1 MRSTVTAIALI
12 VAATTPA
19 LGQAAAA
26 PACWIRGEPARLAQ
40 RASPLDSI
48 ETRMGDGVVKVCY
61 SRPAARGRE
70 VMGGL
75 VPWGEPWRLGANE
88 AAAIHVPFAA
98 EIAGVRVEPG
108 TYSLY
113 AIPTDTTWQIVVN
126 RSAQRWGIPINPQV
140 RAQDVGS
147 GAARVE
153 TLAAPVEALTLR
165 FGPVVGSA
173 TELIVE
179 WERTRVRIPLRRA
192 DR

>member
-1 MRSTVTAIALI
+1 MRSTFTTIALI
-12 VAATTPA
+12 AALTAPA
-19 LGQAAAA
+19 FGQAAAA

>member
-1 MRSTVTAIALI
+1 MRSTFTTIALL
-12 VAATTPA
+12 AALTAPA
-19 LGQAAAA
+19 FSQGAA

-48 ETRMGDGVVKVCY
+48 ETRIGDGTVKVCY
-61 SRPAARGRE
+61 SRPAARGRQ

-75 VPWGEPWRLGANE
+75 VPWGAPWRLGANE

-108 TYSLY
+108 SYSLY
-113 AIPTDTTWQIVVN
+113 AIPSDTSWQIVVN
-126 RSAQRWGIPINPQV
+126 RSVQRWGIPINPQV
-140 RAQDVGS
+140 RAEDVGA

-153 TLAAPVEALTLR
+153 PLAEPGESLTLR
-165 FGPVVGSA
+165 FGPVASNA

-179 WERTRVRIPLRRA
+179 WERTRVRVPIRRA
-192 DR
+192 GR

>member
-1 MRSTVTAIALI
+1 MRSTVTAIALL
-12 VAATTPA
+12 AALTAPA
-19 LGQAAAA
+19 FGQAAAA
-26 PACWIRGEPARLAQ
+26 PACWVRGEPARLAQ
-40 RASPLDSI
+40 RASPLDSVEI
-48 ETRMGDGVVKVCY
+48 RLGDGAVKICY

-108 TYSLY
+108 SYSLY
-113 AIPTDTTWQIVVN
+113 TIPRDTSWQIIVN
-126 RSAQRWGIPINPQV
+126 RTVQRWGIPINPQV

-153 TLAAPVEALTLR
+153 TLAAPVETLTLR

-179 WERTRVRIPLRRA
+179 WERTRVRIPLRRV

>member
-1 MRSTVTAIALI
+1 MRSTFTAIALI
-12 VAATTPA
+12 AAATTPA
-19 LGQAAAA
+19 LGQAAA
-26 PACWIRGEPARLAQ
+26 PACWVRGEPARLAQ
-40 RASPLDSI
+40 RPSPLDSVEARI
-48 ETRMGDGVVKVCY
+48 ANAAVKVCY
-61 SRPAARGRE
+61 GRPAARGRA
-70 VMGGL
+70 VMGEL

-88 AAAIHVPFAA
+88 ATAIHLPFAA

-108 TYSLY
+108 AYSLY
-113 AIPTDTTWQIVVN
+113 AIPRDTSWQIIVN
-126 RSAQRWGIPINPQV
+126 RTVQRWGIPINPQV

-179 WERTRVRIPLRRA
+179 WERTRVRIPLRRV

>member
-12 VAATTPA
+12 AAATTPA
-19 LGQAAAA
+19 LGQAAV
-26 PACWIRGEPARLAQ
+26 PACWVRGEPARLAQ
-40 RASPLDSI
+40 RASPLDSVEI
-48 ETRMGDGVVKVCY
+48 RLGDGAVKICY
-61 SRPAARGRE
+61 SRPAARGRQ

-75 VPWGEPWRLGANE
+75 VPWGAPWRLGANE

-98 EIAGVRVEPG
+98 AIAGVRVEPG
-108 TYSLY
+108 SYSLY
-113 AIPTDTTWQIVVN
+113 AIPSDTSWQIVVN
-126 RSAQRWGIPINPQV
+126 RTVQRWGIPINPQV

-153 TLAAPVEALTLR
+153 PLAAPVEALTLR